1 MSQEK
6 VDRYKE
12 KKARR
17 HEIYKKEKRMLA
29 LEKFAG
35 ILLCAVLV
43 VWVGYSVDG
52 IVTASQNSKVHETVM
67 DTGAIDDYLSDL
79 NTDEKSSVGKS
90 KTRQKRDKEP
100 PGSHSWGFL
109 TENYNFTTLAACIP
123 RAPSVKS

>member
-43 VWVGYSVDG
+43 VWVGYSVYG
-52 IVTASQNSKVHETVM
+52 KVTASQNSKLLGYGQGVSSET
-67 DTGAIDDYLSDL
+67 S
-79 NTDEKSSVGKS
+79 EKN
-90 KTRQKRDKEP
+90 P
-100 PGSHSWGFL
+100 
-109 TENYNFTTLAACIP
+109 
-123 RAPSVKS
+123 